1 MSHKKQGQLTTSP
14 EWARHLRPLLRRW
27 FWKGERRAAGDL
39 LRTDSVQ
46 ALSEDPSAGSV
57 EALLNEVARWS
68 DVTASADLWVPDEL
82 TLQGRAVAKD
92 IAMAIVLNKVL
103 ALGLFPS
110 GFSTGNGGRL
120 YHYKREES
128 AQ

>member
-39 LRTDSVQ
+39 LRADSAQ
-46 ALSEDPSAGSV
+46 ATSEDPSIGSV
-57 EALLNEVARWS
+57 EALLNEVAQWS
-68 DVTASADLWVPDEL
+68 GAAASADLWVPDEL
-82 TLQGRAVAKD
+82 TLQGQVVGKD
-92 IAMAIVLNKVL
+92 IAMAIVLDKIL

-110 GFSTGNGGRL
+110 GFSTGDGGRL
-120 YHYKREES
+120 YHYKREIS
-128 AQ
+128 VQ